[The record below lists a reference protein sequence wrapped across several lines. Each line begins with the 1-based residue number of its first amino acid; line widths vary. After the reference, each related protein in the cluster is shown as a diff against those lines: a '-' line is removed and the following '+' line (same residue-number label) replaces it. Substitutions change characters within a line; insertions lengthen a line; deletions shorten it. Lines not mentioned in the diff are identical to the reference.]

1 MQDRRTYMSKFAI
14 IGDSTC
20 DLTPELRKE
29 HDIDYARMRVSWTS
43 KDKKEHEVWA
53 SLDWQEGITHKE
65 YFDMLAGGT
74 RIFTSQVSEQEYDE
88 VFGRHLEAGEDVLY
102 ISCSSALSAS
112 VQLAIRLVSKYEK
125 QYPGRKVVIVDP
137 LNSCMGQGMMLLKAD
152 EMRKAGKSI
161 IETAAWLENYKLCY
175 NQIATVENLTT
186 LKNAGRVKASKAFF
200 GNLFGVK
207 PMLISDAKGN
217 NYAIEKQKGRRN
229 ALLRIVE
236 MAKELAIDPETS
248 TCWIS
253 EAECKPED
261 IELLVSNLKTAVKF
275 KEVNVVPMGPIIGG
289 TTGKGTIGVFFFGK
303 KVEVVGE

>member
-1 MQDRRTYMSKFAI
+1 MAKFAV

-29 HDIDYARMRVSWTS
+29 FDIDYARMRVSWTS
-43 KDKKEHEVWA
+43 KDKKEHEIFA
-53 SLDWQEGITHKE
+53 SLEWDQGISHQE
-65 YFDMLAGGT
+65 YFDMLAAGT
-74 RIFTSQVSEQEYDE
+74 RIFTSQISEQEYDE
-88 VFGRHLEAGEDVLY
+88 VFGRHLKAGEDVLY

-112 VQLAIRLVSKYEK
+112 VQLARRLAPKYEK
-125 QYPGRKVVIVDP
+125 QFPGRKVIIVDP
-137 LNSCMGQGMMLLKAD
+137 LNSCMGQGMMLLKAS
-152 EMRKAGKSI
+152 EMRKEGKSI
-161 IETAAWLENYKLCY
+161 EEVATWLEEHKLEY

-207 PMLISDAKGN
+207 PLLISDAKGN

-236 MAKELAIDPETS
+236 MAKELAVEPEKNL
-248 TCWIS
+248 CWVS
-253 EAECKPED
+253 DAECKPED
-261 IELLVSNLKTAVKF
+261 IELLVSNLKSEVKF
-275 KEVNVVPMGPIIGG
+275 QDVKVVPMGPIIGG
-289 TTGKGTIGVFFFGK
+289 TTGKGTVGVYFFGK

>member
-1 MQDRRTYMSKFAI
+1 MSKFAI

-29 HDIDYARMRVSWTS
+29 NDIDYARMRVSWTS

-53 SLDWQEGITHKE
+53 SLDWQEGISHKE
-65 YFDMLAGGT
+65 YFDMLAAGT
-74 RIFTSQVSEQEYDE
+74 RVFTSQVSEQEYDE
-88 VFGRHLEAGEDVLY
+88 VFGRHLKAGEDILY

-112 VQLAIRLVSKYEK
+112 VQLARRLVSKYEK

-161 IETAAWLENYKLCY
+161 EETASWLEEHKLEY

-207 PMLISDAKGN
+207 PILISDAKGN

-229 ALLRIVE
+229 AILRIVE
-236 MAKELAIDPETS
+236 MAKERVINPENQ

-253 EAECKPED
+253 DAECKQED
-261 IELLVSNLKTAVKF
+261 LDLLVSGLKNDVHF
-275 KEVNVVPMGPIIGG
+275 KEVRTVPMGPIIGC
-289 TTGKGTIGVFFFGK
+289 TTGKGTVGVYF
-303 KVEVVGE
+303 VGEKVTIIGEE

>member
-1 MQDRRTYMSKFAI
+1 MSKFAV

-29 HDIDYARMRVSWTS
+29 YDIDYARMRISWTS
-43 KDKKEHEVWA
+43 KDKKEKEVWA
-53 SLDWQEGITHKE
+53 SLEWNEGISHKE
-65 YFDMLAGGT
+65 YFDMLASGT

-88 VFGRHLEAGEDVLY
+88 VFGRHLKAGEDVLY
-102 ISCSSALSAS
+102 IACSSALSAS
-112 VQLAIRLVSKYEK
+112 IQLARKLVVKYAKE
-125 QYPGRKVVIVDP
+125 YPGRKVVVVDP
-137 LNSCMGQGMMLLKAD
+137 LNSCMAQGMMLLKAS
-152 EMRKAGKSI
+152 EMRKEGKT
-161 IETAAWLENYKLCY
+161 IEEVASYLEEYKLYY

-207 PMLISDAKGN
+207 PMLISDARGN

-236 MAKELAIDPETS
+236 MAKELAIEPEKNL
-248 TCWIS
+248 CWVS
-253 EAECKPED
+253 DAECKPED
-261 IELLVSNLKTAVKF
+261 IELLVSNLKSEVKF
-275 KEVNVVPMGPIIGG
+275 LDVKVVPMGPIIGG
-289 TTGKGTIGVFFFGK
+289 TTGKGTVGVYFFGK

>member
-1 MQDRRTYMSKFAI
+1 MAKFAV

-29 HDIDYARMRVSWTS
+29 FDIDYARMRVSWTS
-43 KDKKEHEVWA
+43 KDKKEHEIFA
-53 SLDWQEGITHKE
+53 SLEWDQGISHQE
-65 YFDMLAGGT
+65 YFDMLAAGT
-74 RIFTSQVSEQEYDE
+74 RIFTSQISEQEYDE
-88 VFGRHLEAGEDVLY
+88 VFGRHLKAGEDVLY

-112 VQLAIRLVSKYEK
+112 VQLARRLAPKYEK
-125 QYPGRKVVIVDP
+125 QFPGRKVIIVDP
-137 LNSCMGQGMMLLKAD
+137 LNSCMGQGMMLLKAS
-152 EMRKAGKSI
+152 EMRKEGKSI
-161 IETAAWLENYKLCY
+161 EEVATWLEEHKLEY

-207 PMLISDAKGN
+207 PLLISDAKGN

-236 MAKELAIDPETS
+236 MAKELAVEPEKS
-248 TCWIS
+248 LCWVS
-253 EAECKPED
+253 DAECKPED
-261 IELLVSNLKTAVKF
+261 IELLVSNLKSEVKF
-275 KEVNVVPMGPIIGG
+275 QDVKVVPMGPIIGG
-289 TTGKGTIGVFFFGK
+289 TTGKGTVGVYFFGK